1 MSDKNSLAERLI
13 IFGAF
18 VVFAGFVIV
27 LSLSLMPK
35 NLADEAS
42 SNLQYKTVSKQAYVH
57 SSNESTSNAQE
68 VIVNINTDSA
78 EKLMTLPGIGEKKAQ
93 AIIDYREQNGPFNSV
108 DDLINVSGIGEA
120 TLNKIRPYVTVE

>member
-1 MSDKNSLAERLI
+1 MSDKNSFAERLI

-35 NLADEAS
+35 DLPDDTS
-42 SNLQYKTVSKQAYVH
+42 SDLQYKTVSKQAYIYYD
-57 SSNESTSNAQE
+57 NESTSNVE
-68 VIVNINTDSA
+68 EGVVNINTDSA

-93 AIIDYREQNGPFNSV
+93 AIIDYREQNGPFNKV
-108 DDLINVSGIGEA
+108 DDIINVSGIGDA
-120 TLNKIRPYVTVE
+120 TLNKIRPYITVE

>member
-1 MSDKNSLAERLI
+1 MSNKNSLAERLI

-18 VVFAGFVIV
+18 VVFAGFVIA

-35 NLADEAS
+35 DLADDNS
-42 SNLQYKTVSKQAYVH
+42 SNLMYKTVSKPAYV
-57 SSNESTSNAQE
+57 SSDNESTSTE
-68 VIVNINTDSA
+68 KEGIVNINTDSA

-108 DDLINVSGIGEA
+108 DDIINVSGIGEA
-120 TLNKIRPYVTVE
+120 TLNKIRPYITVE